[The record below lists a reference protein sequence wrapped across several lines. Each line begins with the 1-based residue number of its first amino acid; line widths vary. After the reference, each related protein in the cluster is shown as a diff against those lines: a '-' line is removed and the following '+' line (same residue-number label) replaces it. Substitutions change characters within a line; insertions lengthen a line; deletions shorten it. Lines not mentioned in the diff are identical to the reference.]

1 MTPISWKHSR
11 SFLRCAILILS
22 VMGLVSCGGGGSSE
36 STEGYTPAVT
46 DTDGD
51 GVGNNTDAFPEDST
65 ETVDL
70 DGDGVGD
77 NADLNDDGDAWTD
90 LEEIAC
96 DTDPM
101 DASSVPA
108 DYDGNMVCDKLD
120 PDDDGDGVNDR
131 TEAAAG
137 RGWRVAWR
145 VWSFFSITACPLVR
159 RGGAARGRRRAG

>member
-1 MTPISWKHSR
+1 MDDDND
-11 SFLRCAILILS
+11 LVAD
-22 VMGLVSCGGGGSSE
+22 GLDVFPYDASE
-36 STEGYTPAVT
+36 WS
-46 DTDGD
+46 D
-51 GVGNNTDAFPEDST
+51 N
-65 ETVDL
+65 

-120 PDDDGDGVNDR
+120 PDDDGDGVNDDIDDFPFDANEYVDSDGDGIGDF
-131 TEAAAG
+131 TDQDDDDD
-137 RGWRVAWR
+137 GWGDIVE
-145 VWSFFSITACPLVR
+145 TT
-159 RGGAARGRRRAG
+159 